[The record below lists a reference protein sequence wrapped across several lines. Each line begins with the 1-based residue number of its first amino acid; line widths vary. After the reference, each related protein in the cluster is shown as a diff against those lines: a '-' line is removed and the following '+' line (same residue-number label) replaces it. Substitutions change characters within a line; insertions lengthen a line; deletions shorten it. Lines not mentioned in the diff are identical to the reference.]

1 MLIPNDDALVTRVEL
16 ERQFKEKMK
25 EQERQAIKALI
36 VAKELLILQRIR
48 SGSSAQAAALDMKNY
63 ASTNYANDIKG
74 GFEGKA
80 AQAAETHLTQTM
92 QMPFFET
99 VRLRDRR

>member
-1 MLIPNDDALVTRVEL
+1 MVLIVNDDALITKAEL
-16 ERQFKEKMK
+16 AKQFKEKMK

-36 VAKELLILQRIR
+36 VAKEQLILAKGAELATQL
-48 SGSSAQAAALDMKNY
+48 QAAALDMKNY
-63 ASTNYANDIKG
+63 ASTNYVNNIRG

-92 QMPFFET
+92 QTPS
-99 VRLRDRR
+99 LNSPIKG

>member
-1 MLIPNDDALVTRVEL
+1 MVLIVNDDALITKTEL
-16 ERQFKEKMK
+16 AKQFKEKMK

-36 VAKELLILQRIR
+36 AAKEQLILAKGAELATQL
-48 SGSSAQAAALDMKNY
+48 QAAALDMKNY
-63 ASTNYANDIKG
+63 ASTNYVNDIKG

-92 QMPFFET
+92 QMPS
-99 VRLRDRR
+99 LDSPIKG

>member
-1 MLIPNDDALVTRVEL
+1 MVLIVNDDALVTRVEL

-36 VAKELLILQRIR
+36 VAKELLILAKGLDLVAQL
-48 SGSSAQAAALDMKNY
+48 QAAALDMKNY
-63 ASTNYANDIKG
+63 ASTNYVKNIKG

-92 QMPFFET
+92 QMPS
-99 VRLRDRR
+99 LDSPIKG

>member
-1 MLIPNDDALVTRVEL
+1 MVLIVNDDALITKAEL
-16 ERQFKEKMK
+16 AKQFKEKMK

-36 VAKELLILQRIR
+36 AAKEQLILAKGAELATQL
-48 SGSSAQAAALDMKNY
+48 QAAALDMKNY
-63 ASTNYANDIKG
+63 ASTNYVKNIKG

-92 QMPFFET
+92 QMPS
-99 VRLRDRR
+99 LDSPIKG

>member
-1 MLIPNDDALVTRVEL
+1 MLILNDDSLVTKAEL

-36 VAKELLILQRIR
+36 AAKELLILAK
-48 SGSSAQAAALDMKNY
+48 GLDLAAQLQEAALDMKNY
-63 ASTNYANDIKG
+63 ASTNYVKNIKG

-92 QMPFFET
+92 QMPS
-99 VRLRDRR
+99 LDSPIKG

>member
-1 MLIPNDDALVTRVEL
+1 MVLIVNDDALITKVEL
-16 ERQFKEKMK
+16 AKQFK

-36 VAKELLILQRIR
+36 AAKEQLILAKGAELATQL
-48 SGSSAQAAALDMKNY
+48 QEAALDMKNY
-63 ASTNYANDIKG
+63 ASTNYVKNIKG

-92 QMPFFET
+92 QMPS
-99 VRLRDRR
+99 LDSPIKG

>member
-1 MLIPNDDALVTRVEL
+1 MVLIVNDDALITKVEL
-16 ERQFKEKMK
+16 AKQFKEKMK

-36 VAKELLILQRIR
+36 AAKEQLILAKGLDLAAQL
-48 SGSSAQAAALDMKNY
+48 QAAALDMKNY
-63 ASTNYANDIKG
+63 ASTNYVKNIKG

-92 QMPFFET
+92 QMPS
-99 VRLRDRR
+99 LDSPIKG

>member
-1 MLIPNDDALVTRVEL
+1 MVLIVNDDALITKAEL
-16 ERQFKEKMK
+16 AKQFKEKMK

-36 VAKELLILQRIR
+36 AAKEQLILAKGAELATQL
-48 SGSSAQAAALDMKNY
+48 QAAALDMKNY
-63 ASTNYANDIKG
+63 ASTNYVKNIKG

-92 QMPFFET
+92 QPPS
-99 VRLRDRR
+99 LDSPIKG

>member
-36 VAKELLILQRIR
+36 VAKELLILAKGLDLAAQL
-48 SGSSAQAAALDMKNY
+48 QAAALDMKNY
-63 ASTNYANDIKG
+63 ASNYVNDIKG

-92 QMPFFET
+92 QMPS
-99 VRLRDRR
+99 LDSPIKG

>member
-1 MLIPNDDALVTRVEL
+1 MVLIVNDDALITKVEL
-16 ERQFKEKMK
+16 AKQFKEKMK

-36 VAKELLILQRIR
+36 VAKELLILAKGLDLAAQL
-48 SGSSAQAAALDMKNY
+48 QAAALDMKNY
-63 ASTNYANDIKG
+63 ASTNYVNDIKG

-92 QMPFFET
+92 QMPS
-99 VRLRDRR
+99 LDSPIKG

>member
-36 VAKELLILQRIR
+36 VAKKLLILAKGLDLAAQL
-48 SGSSAQAAALDMKNY
+48 QAAALDMKNY
-63 ASTNYANDIKG
+63 ASTNYVKNIQG

-92 QMPFFET
+92 QTPS
-99 VRLRDRR
+99 LDSPIKG

>member
-1 MLIPNDDALVTRVEL
+1 MLILNDGSLVTKAEL

-36 VAKELLILQRIR
+36 VAKEQLILAKGVELVTQL
-48 SGSSAQAAALDMKNY
+48 QAVASDMKNY
-63 ASTNYANDIKG
+63 ASTNYVNNIKG

-92 QMPFFET
+92 QKPS
-99 VRLRDRR
+99 LNSPIKG

>member
-1 MLIPNDDALVTRVEL
+1 MVLIVNDDALITKVEL
-16 ERQFKEKMK
+16 AKQFKEKMK

-36 VAKELLILQRIR
+36 AAKEQLILAKGAELATQL
-48 SGSSAQAAALDMKNY
+48 QEAALDMKNY
-63 ASTNYANDIKG
+63 ASTNYVKNIKG

-92 QMPFFET
+92 QMPS
-99 VRLRDRR
+99 LDSPIKG